1 MGKGSDAKPNHEQNK
16 QRRETDK
23 TQLKQ
28 RAAVNMGKGKADEQP
43 NHEQAMSVNGN
54 QPGPSGRHGG
64 KEKGVGERVET
75 R

>member
-1 MGKGSDAKPNHEQNK
+1 MQNPTMKQNK
-16 QRRETDK
+16 QRRETEK

-54 QPGPSGRHGG
+54 QPEPDGRHGG
-64 KEKGVGERVET
+64 NERGVGERVET

>member
-1 MGKGSDAKPNHEQNK
+1 MQNPTMKQNK
-16 QRRETDK
+16 QRRETEK

-43 NHEQAMSVNGN
+43 NHERAMSVNEN
-54 QPGPSGRHGG
+54 QPEPNGRHSGN
-64 KEKGVGERVET
+64 KRGVGERVKT